1 MRILGRLAVPL
12 WLGAI
17 GVIVMYVFFVTL
29 ADVSPGQVAGVTI
42 VIAGLAILFT
52 IRSIRVASELSDRG
66 GNPALRRARNRA
78 RAAAEILGLVGV
90 PEVGHLACG
99 TVHRGITFF
108 VRREPHG
115 LHDVTEVLV
124 DRGVAE
130 SRLGTGNF
138 IDRVDLLRAPF
149 DARSQASRA
158 FSDALASPGSERG
171 SQTAG
176 CAGPRPWSR
185 HTGVGRLTIQ

>member
-29 ADVSPGQVAGVTI
+29 ANVSPGQVAGVTI

-78 RAAAEILGLVGV
+78 RER
-90 PEVGHLACG
+90 
-99 TVHRGITFF
+99 RGF
-108 VRREPHG
+108 
-115 LHDVTEVLV
+115 
-124 DRGVAE
+124 
-130 SRLGTGNF
+130 
-138 IDRVDLLRAPF
+138 
-149 DARSQASRA
+149 
-158 FSDALASPGSERG
+158 
-171 SQTAG
+171 
-176 CAGPRPWSR
+176 
-185 HTGVGRLTIQ
+185 

>member
-78 RAAAEILGLVGV
+78 RER
-90 PEVGHLACG
+90 
-99 TVHRGITFF
+99 RGF
-108 VRREPHG
+108 
-115 LHDVTEVLV
+115 
-124 DRGVAE
+124 
-130 SRLGTGNF
+130 
-138 IDRVDLLRAPF
+138 
-149 DARSQASRA
+149 
-158 FSDALASPGSERG
+158 
-171 SQTAG
+171 
-176 CAGPRPWSR
+176 
-185 HTGVGRLTIQ
+185 

>member
-29 ADVSPGQVAGVTI
+29 ANVSPGQLAGVTI

-78 RAAAEILGLVGV
+78 RER
-90 PEVGHLACG
+90 
-99 TVHRGITFF
+99 RGF
-108 VRREPHG
+108 
-115 LHDVTEVLV
+115 
-124 DRGVAE
+124 
-130 SRLGTGNF
+130 
-138 IDRVDLLRAPF
+138 
-149 DARSQASRA
+149 
-158 FSDALASPGSERG
+158 
-171 SQTAG
+171 
-176 CAGPRPWSR
+176 
-185 HTGVGRLTIQ
+185 

>member
-17 GVIVMYVFFVTL
+17 GVIVIYVFFVTL

-78 RAAAEILGLVGV
+78 RER
-90 PEVGHLACG
+90 
-99 TVHRGITFF
+99 RGF
-108 VRREPHG
+108 
-115 LHDVTEVLV
+115 
-124 DRGVAE
+124 
-130 SRLGTGNF
+130 
-138 IDRVDLLRAPF
+138 
-149 DARSQASRA
+149 
-158 FSDALASPGSERG
+158 
-171 SQTAG
+171 
-176 CAGPRPWSR
+176 
-185 HTGVGRLTIQ
+185 

>member
-29 ADVSPGQVAGVTI
+29 SDVSPGQVAGVTI

-78 RAAAEILGLVGV
+78 RER
-90 PEVGHLACG
+90 
-99 TVHRGITFF
+99 RGF
-108 VRREPHG
+108 
-115 LHDVTEVLV
+115 
-124 DRGVAE
+124 
-130 SRLGTGNF
+130 
-138 IDRVDLLRAPF
+138 
-149 DARSQASRA
+149 
-158 FSDALASPGSERG
+158 
-171 SQTAG
+171 
-176 CAGPRPWSR
+176 
-185 HTGVGRLTIQ
+185 